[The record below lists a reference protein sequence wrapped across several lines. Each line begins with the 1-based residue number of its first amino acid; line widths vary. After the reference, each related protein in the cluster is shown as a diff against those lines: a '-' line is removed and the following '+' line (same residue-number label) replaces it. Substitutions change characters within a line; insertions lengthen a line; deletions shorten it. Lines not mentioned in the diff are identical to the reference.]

1 MVIFQVERAHKLTP
15 TTRTARLRLFEGL
28 FFFFQ
33 ILSDRPLSYLEVS
46 AINITHVQILPKLQQ
61 TRRGINCLLVQ
72 HQPGNKV
79 VRL

>member
-28 FFFFQ
+28 FFFQ